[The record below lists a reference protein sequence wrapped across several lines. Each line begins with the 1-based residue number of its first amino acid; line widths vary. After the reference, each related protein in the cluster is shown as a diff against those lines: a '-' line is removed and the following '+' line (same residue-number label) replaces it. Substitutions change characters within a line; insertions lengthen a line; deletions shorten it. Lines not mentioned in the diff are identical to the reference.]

1 MDFPRCLIPG
11 EVGLRLLLSPLGS
24 NIVTRAACCSVGVA
38 LPVYS
43 TFKAIEK
50 NDQKEKE
57 KWLCYWA
64 AYGSFS
70 IAEVF
75 GDKLIS
81 WFPLYYHMKFAF
93 LVWLQLP
100 ALDGSKHL
108 YLRYIRPF
116 LLKHQVKLDEL
127 VGFIYGEMNKFVTS
141 HQREIHFLR
150 VMLQKTVFTVYQAV
164 RGMILPAQPCLPSS
178 TENEDLDDD

>member
-164 RGMILPAQPCLPSS
+164 RDI
-178 TENEDLDDD
+178 